1 MATKTVNKYMALIT
15 STEDRADGR
24 RRLYHVGDRFTVE
37 IATCEHDLSRSSD
50 LMNVWKKHGYIAAS
64 LPSHLSVSTYYTDED
79 GQCWGRYNITVKPS
93 DDGRRQVINFD
104 YLREAT
110 PKNEMELVAECI
122 RLMVKATGYQA
133 EKPQKR
139 YRDEAGR
146 LTMSVDQIAAETLNE
161 SKEYYQDGGQYIHKG
176 KVYTLRRYM
185 DKTADG
191 EDVEVAQ
198 FASKDGYNI
207 FTDPACLGTFLP
219 GVASDGMEI
228 TRI

>member
-1 MATKTVNKYMALIT
+1 MTTKTVNKYLSLVTDIDHRTATRTI
-15 STEDRADGR
+15 
-24 RRLYHVGDRFTVE
+24 YQVGPCFAVE
-37 IATCEHDLSRSSD
+37 VTTHQHDERDKND
-50 LMNVWKKHGYIAAS
+50 LCNIWKKAGHIPAF
-64 LPSHLSVSTYYTDED
+64 LPSTLHISTYYTDEE
-79 GQCWGRYNITVKPS
+79 GRCWGRYNIMVKPS
-93 DDGRRQVINFD
+93 EDGHRQAINFD

-110 PKNEMELVAECI
+110 PKNERELVAECV
-122 RLMVKATGYQA
+122 RLMVKSTGYQA

-146 LTMSVDQIAAETLNE
+146 LAMSVDQIAAETLKE
-161 SKEYYQDGGQYIHKG
+161 SKEYYQDGRQYIHKG

-198 FASKDGYNI
+198 FTSKDGYNI
-207 FTDPACLGTFLP
+207 FTDPARLGTFLP